1 MMRSA
6 NEITALIKR
15 ACLGFGFA
23 HGAAADMAEAGTML
37 SLMGLDGCHA
47 MRQSL
52 SRSNPASPDKPASLS
67 LDRENNAI
75 HLAGG
80 TIGHEGLAAA
90 DFITAY
96 VASGQVQLQLS
107 AFADTALLL
116 ARLLINAKDHN
127 LLLEIGDAPLMPE
140 ARLIE
145 ELAAQDTLL
154 IMARPET
161 GLPAKDW
168 SLPAAR
174 HCPVM
179 PADWDWLMGYAMKT
193 YVPASAQS
201 RKSGAGA
208 GETDN
213 D

>member
-1 MMRSA
+1 M
-6 NEITALIKR
+6 
-15 ACLGFGFA
+15 
-23 HGAAADMAEAGTML
+23 
-37 SLMGLDGCHA
+37 
-47 MRQSL
+47 
-52 SRSNPASPDKPASLS
+52 
-67 LDRENNAI
+67 
-75 HLAGG
+75 
-80 TIGHEGLAAA
+80 
-90 DFITAY
+90 
-96 VASGQVQLQLS
+96 S